1 MPLLGSLP
9 LQKLFIRGNE
19 NFSCRFFA
27 VAGLIIEAKNFC
39 LCGDKMDRVILH
51 VDLNSFYA
59 SVECLYHPD
68 LRDKPVAVAGDEEQR
83 HGIVLAKN
91 EIAKGCGVQTGEALW
106 EARKKCPGI
115 VFVPPSYDRYLRY
128 SRMAREIYADYTD
141 QIEPFGLDECW
152 LDLTGSTHLYGSGQQ
167 IADTIR
173 SRIWSELG
181 VTASV
186 GVSYNKIFAK
196 LGSDYQKPN
205 ATTLIT
211 PDNYRQIVWPLPVSD
226 LLYVG
231 PATFRK
237 FHRLGISRIGD
248 LAQMNPDLIRSL
260 YGKVGLVLWSF
271 ANGLDASPVALQE
284 SVPPVKSIGNST
296 TAIHDLEKEADAKIV
311 LRVLADNVAARLR
324 TQQLEAQTVQIS
336 MRDTELAVCQR
347 QRQLCRPSCLSDDL
361 FNAAFFL
368 YKAHNPQGHALRG
381 ITLRACRLLPMT
393 GRQLSLYSDLAAYEK
408 SLRLERAT
416 DGLRRRY
423 GNKIIQRAV
432 LLTDP
437 ALSGFDPGDHVIYP
451 VSYFK

>member
-1 MPLLGSLP
+1 M
-9 LQKLFIRGNE
+9 
-19 NFSCRFFA
+19 
-27 VAGLIIEAKNFC
+27 VIE
-39 LCGDKMDRVILH
+39 MERVILH
-51 VDLNSFYA
+51 VDLNNFYA
-59 SVECLYHPD
+59 SVECLYHPE
-68 LRDKPVAVAGDEEQR
+68 LRNKPVAVAGDEEQR

-106 EARKKCPGI
+106 EARKKCPSI

-173 SRIWSELG
+173 RRIWSELG

-196 LGSDYQKPN
+196 LGSDYRKPD

-211 PDNYRQIVWPLPVSD
+211 PDSYQKLVWPLPVSD

-231 PATFRK
+231 PATFQK
-237 FHRLGISRIGD
+237 FHRLGINRIGD
-248 LAQMNPDLIRSL
+248 LARMDPDLVRSL
-260 YGKVGLVLWSF
+260 YGKVGAVLWSF
-271 ANGLDASPVALQE
+271 ANGLDTSPVALHQ
-284 SVPPVKSIGNST
+284 SAPPIKTIGNSV
-296 TAIHDLEKEADAKIV
+296 TAIHDLKNDTDVKIV
-311 LRVLADNVAARLR
+311 LRVLADNVASRLR
-324 TQQLEAQTVQIS
+324 TQQLEARTVQIS
-336 MRDTELAVCQR
+336 MRDTELSTCQR
-347 QRQLCRPSCLSDDL
+347 QRQLRRPSCLSDDL
-361 FNAAFFL
+361 FEAAFFL
-368 YKAHNPQGHALRG
+368 YSAHNSQGHVLRS
-381 ITLRACRLLPMT
+381 IALRACQLFPMT
-393 GRQLSLYSDLAAYEK
+393 GQQLSLYSDLTAYEK
-408 SLRLERAT
+408 GLRLERAT

-423 GNKIIQRAV
+423 GSKIIQRAV